1 MFLLILL
8 AGISTFSLTSTLLTY
23 TQPFFLLSS
32 RMGLAGILLLVY
44 AYFKKELTLNK
55 KHIYEYS
62 QLIIFAIFL
71 PYALRYY
78 GLKTTNNTQLA
89 LFVYNLGPVTT
100 YLLTH
105 LLGIEFATKKKS
117 LALALCLTGL
127 IVSGALP
134 LPQLFSRIISQN
146 IPQIITP
153 TALHTTPQTIS
164 QEITPTI
171 PNTMGLPELAIIL
184 SLFSFSFGWI
194 VMRKCVIDYAYKP
207 ASING
212 IAMLGGG
219 IIALIA
225 SLFLETAPYVTNISS
240 YIPVLM
246 LVIIISNL
254 IAYNL
259 YAYATTCYSLTFI
272 QICYWLPIMT
282 KSDYTHIF
290 SILGTLIFLFG
301 LLLFYAQEK
310 EGKQILNVIVYK
322 IKAKKTKT
330 NKKTHENQPL

>member
-32 RMGLAGILLLVY
+32 RMGLASILLLLY

-78 GLKTTNNTQLA
+78 GLKTINNTQLA
-89 LFVYNLGPVTT
+89 LFVYNLGPVST

-127 IVSGALP
+127 IVSGALV
-134 LPQLFSRIISQN
+134 LPTLSLQTLSLA
-146 IPQIITP
+146 IP
-153 TALHTTPQTIS
+153 S
-164 QEITPTI
+164 
-171 PNTMGLPELAIIL
+171 TMGLPELAIIL
-184 SLFSFSFGWI
+184 SLFSFSYGWI
-194 VMRKCVIDYAYKP
+194 VMRKCIIDYAYKP
-207 ASING
+207 ATING

-225 SLFLETAPYVTNISS
+225 SLWLEQAPYVTNISS
-240 YIPVLM
+240 YIPLLA

-259 YAYATTCYSLTFI
+259 YAYAITRYSLTFI
-272 QICYWLPIMT
+272 QICYWFAIMT
-282 KSDYTHIF
+282 KSDCSNLF

-301 LLLFYAQEK
+301 LLIFYAQEK
-310 EGKQILNVIVYK
+310 EGKQILNVIVHK
-322 IKAKKTKT
+322 ITANKTKT